1 MRTMRRSNIHLDI
14 LMGRDEEL
22 DVSEVFEGT
31 FHAFD
36 YVRIITNVHL
46 GIASN

>member
-1 MRTMRRSNIHLDI
+1 MRRSNIHLDI

-31 FHAFD
+31 FHTYD
-36 YVRIITNVHL
+36 YVRRVTNVYL
-46 GIASN
+46 GITSN